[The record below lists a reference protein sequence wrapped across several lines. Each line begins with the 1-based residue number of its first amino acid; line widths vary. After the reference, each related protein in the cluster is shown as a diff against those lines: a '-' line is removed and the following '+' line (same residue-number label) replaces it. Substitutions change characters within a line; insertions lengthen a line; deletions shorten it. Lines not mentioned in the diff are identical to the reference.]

1 MILAIIP
8 RRKDW
13 SQIVFWLIR
22 SKCYHVPSH
31 QPKRYVSSALL
42 TLSFAFP
49 LFPAGEYGHLFLF
62 PVLKAGPG
70 GNMCCYVFLNVR
82 ISRCL
87 PCYLHCGTAT
97 PVQGAVCTSAVEV
110 TLLPDEMNKIREQ
123 VFLPL
128 YCRLNVVILG
138 QFDKWTLTRPSL
150 HEKNLSTLYER
161 NETES
166 PTSKQPNSV

>member
-42 TLSFAFP
+42 TLSFPFP

-110 TLLPDEMNKIREQ
+110 TLSLDKMNKIREQ

-128 YCRLNVVILG
+128 YCRLSLNIVILG
-138 QFDKWTLTRPSL
+138 HFDKWTLTRPSL
-150 HEKNLSTLYER
+150 HEKKLSTVYESSEWDR
-161 NETES
+161 E
-166 PTSKQPNSV
+166 PNI